1 MTLHKEGYR
10 IVWISSLLLVCLL
23 VFILWLWPGAGWWGW
38 VLSGLLLLL
47 QLWIVSF
54 FRSPDRCLLSD
65 PQAVVSPADGRV
77 VVVEEVFEAECLKAD
92 MIQVSVFMSP
102 LNVHVN
108 RYPFD
113 GRVCQ
118 VRHEKGRYLFAW
130 HPKSSR
136 ENERTSL
143 LMEDLRGQ
151 RILLRQIAGFMA
163 RRIVCYARDGGQIK
177 QGEELG
183 FIKFGSRVD
192 LFLPTD
198 CRILVRNG
206 DKVRG
211 GITPLATI
219 PAHQSATSPPSPDRS
234 TQ

>member
-10 IVWISSLLLVCLL
+10 IVWISSLLFVCLL
-23 VFILWLWPGAGWWGW
+23 LFVLRVWPGGGWWGW
-38 VLSGLLLLL
+38 GLSGLLLLL

-54 FRSPDRCLLSD
+54 FRSPRRSLLHD
-65 PQAVVSPADGRV
+65 PRTVVSPADGRV
-77 VVVEEVFEAECLKAD
+77 VVVEEVFEADCLKAD
-92 MIQVSVFMSP
+92 MIQLSVFMSP

-113 GRVCQ
+113 GLVQ
-118 VRHEKGRYLFAW
+118 QLRHEKGRYLFAW

-143 LMEDLRGQ
+143 ILEDLGGR
-151 RILLRQIAGFMA
+151 RILLRQIAGFLA
-163 RRIVCYARDGGQIK
+163 RRIVCYAREGGRVR

-192 LFLPTD
+192 LFLPVD

-206 DKVRG
+206 DRVRG
-211 GITPLATI
+211 GITPLATM
-219 PAHQSATSPPSPDRS
+219 PAGQSDPPSPSPERS
-234 TQ
+234 TH